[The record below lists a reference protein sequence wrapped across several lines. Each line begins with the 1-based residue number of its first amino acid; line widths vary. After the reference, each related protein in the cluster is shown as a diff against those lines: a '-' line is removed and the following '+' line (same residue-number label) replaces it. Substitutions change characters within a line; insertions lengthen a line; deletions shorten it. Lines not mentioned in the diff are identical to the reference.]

1 LPAPAGLRAL
11 SLEFA
16 LPDGARRKEDFVTP
30 YVVAFVTV
38 ASAREGS
45 RLART
50 LVEEKLAACV
60 NVAPGLESHYRW
72 KGKVESARERLLII
86 KTRRSKART
95 LVRRVRALHS
105 YTVPEVIFMPILE
118 GNNDYLKWIG
128 ESVR

>member
-1 LPAPAGLRAL
+1 
-11 SLEFA
+11 
-16 LPDGARRKEDFVTP
+16 VTP

-50 LVEEKLAACV
+50 LVQEKLAACV